1 VSVRVK
7 VSSNGLYERAQKA
20 AEDAMGAVFRELDAE
35 FDAAF
40 SKKAWQWPRDLPTRS
55 LKGATVREKLASYLR
70 GEGTR
75 AGNPRN
81 IIDTAKTRAARFW
94 KRLGPFRAEYRWY
107 SPHATAVH
115 EGALIYPW
123 GNKKRRRVRLPPRPW
138 TRAVLGTEQ
147 VAGIRVYPMA
157 QRLRDVWLVKMR
169 ARR

>member
-1 VSVRVK
+1 MSIKVK
-7 VSSNGLYERAQKA
+7 VTSAGLYERAQRA

-55 LKGATVREKLASYLR
+55 LKGATVKEKLASYLR

-81 IIDTAKTRAARFW
+81 IIDFGNLRAARSW
-94 KRLGPFRAEYRWY
+94 ERIGPFQARYRWSAAY
-107 SPHATAVH
+107 ATAVH
-115 EGALIYPW
+115 EGALVHPW

-157 QRLRDVWLVKMR
+157 QRFRYFWLANMR
-169 ARR
+169 AR